1 MNISVRILKQKA
13 DKFPHY
19 YHLSNDLNVISKT
32 SINLRNKQI
41 TLFYKSSYFKVV
53 MCIYEG
59 LQWTRVYFGIDRKVK
74 KSNWKSTRIQRN
86 FGKSFYDFW
95 LCTSWFS
102 NCKVECI
109 LVHSKD
115 YIKLINS
122 CLLKRHQRQK
132 ISESYNY

>member
-19 YHLSNDLNVISKT
+19 YHYSNDLNVISKT

-53 MCIYEG
+53 MCIDEG
-59 LQWTRVYFGIDRKVK
+59 LQWPRVYFSIDRKVK

-86 FGKSFYDFW
+86 FGKSFYEFW
-95 LCTSWFS
+95 LCTSWSS
-102 NCKVECI
+102 NCRVECI

-115 YIKLINS
+115 YIKLIKS